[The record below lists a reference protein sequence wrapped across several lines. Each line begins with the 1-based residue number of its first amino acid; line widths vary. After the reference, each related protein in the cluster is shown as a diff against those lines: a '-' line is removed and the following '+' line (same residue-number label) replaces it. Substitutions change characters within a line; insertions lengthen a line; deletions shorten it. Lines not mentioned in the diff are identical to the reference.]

1 MKRLS
6 KPPFHGR
13 GKIEIIERV
22 GYSPLYIQ
30 AHAASRCVPPQGRRP
45 NAGST
50 GRERGY
56 CHWKWLSLL
65 LLLPGERENGCEF
78 TQGSGRCVPVCVCVA
93 WGGVVWEE
101 SLSYYL

>member
-30 AHAASRCVPPQGRRP
+30 AHAASCCVPPPGEETKSGQHRKGERLLSLEVALTTTAAAR
-45 NAGST
+45 
-50 GRERGY
+50 RERE
-56 CHWKWLSLL
+56 WM
-65 LLLPGERENGCEF
+65 
-78 TQGSGRCVPVCVCVA
+78 
-93 WGGVVWEE
+93 
-101 SLSYYL
+101 